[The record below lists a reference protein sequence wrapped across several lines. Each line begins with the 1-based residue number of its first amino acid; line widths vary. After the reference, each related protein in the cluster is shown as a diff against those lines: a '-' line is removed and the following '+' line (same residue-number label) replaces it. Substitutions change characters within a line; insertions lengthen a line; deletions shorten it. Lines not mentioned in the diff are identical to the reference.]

1 MFRYC
6 LKAPEGHSS
15 YNGGGGGGGF
25 ETGWR
30 EAARNIAAGA
40 AGRGSPGGD
49 QGEEEGEEEALI
61 ERGCDFTIWHVDGAS
76 RDSLCLLQYIIM
88 LFYSFDGGGR
98 KLFRNFFSQGDF
110 KCKKTSS
117 KSTRIKTL
125 SLISPFLMLE

>member
-15 YNGGGGGGGF
+15 YNGGGGGGF

-49 QGEEEGEEEALI
+49 QGEEEEEALI
-61 ERGCDFTIWHVDGAS
+61 EKGCDFTIWHVDGAS
-76 RDSLCLLQYIIM
+76 GDSLCLL
-88 LFYSFDGGGR
+88 
-98 KLFRNFFSQGDF
+98 
-110 KCKKTSS
+110 
-117 KSTRIKTL
+117 
-125 SLISPFLMLE
+125 